1 MICCDMNTLE
11 NQVAVVTG
19 ASSGIGR
26 AIAIALAA
34 QGASLCLVGRK
45 LDTLQSVAGAP
56 EHKPSRHRCYQA
68 DLAVERQVDELI
80 AAIKRDTQSV
90 DILVHSAGVIW
101 LGPHETAT
109 AGELD
114 DHYKINVRAP
124 YLLTQGLLPALKA
137 AQGQIVFVNS
147 SAGLLA
153 KANAGQYAA
162 SKHGLKAIAD
172 SLREEVNPAGVRILS
187 LFLGRTASPMQA
199 SVHAMEGKAYHPE
212 LLMQPEDVA
221 AVTLHALT
229 LPRSVE
235 VTDISMRSRLKSY

>member
-1 MICCDMNTLE
+1 MNTLE

-45 LDTLQSVAGAP
+45 LDTLQSVAGGA
-56 EHKPSRHRCYQA
+56 EGEASRHRCYQA
-68 DLAVERQVDELI
+68 DLAVEGQVDELI
-80 AAIKRDTQSV
+80 AAIKRDLRSV

-101 LGPHETAT
+101 LGPLETAT
-109 AGELD
+109 ADQLD
-114 DHYKINVRAP
+114 GHYRTNVRAP
-124 YLLTQGLLPALKA
+124 YLLTQGLLPALKS

-172 SLREEVNPAGVRILS
+172 SLREEVNPAGVRVLS

-199 SVHAMEGKAYHPE
+199 SVHVMEGKAYHPE

-221 AVTLHALT
+221 AVVIQTLT

-235 VTDISMRSRLKSY
+235 VTDISMRSRLRSY